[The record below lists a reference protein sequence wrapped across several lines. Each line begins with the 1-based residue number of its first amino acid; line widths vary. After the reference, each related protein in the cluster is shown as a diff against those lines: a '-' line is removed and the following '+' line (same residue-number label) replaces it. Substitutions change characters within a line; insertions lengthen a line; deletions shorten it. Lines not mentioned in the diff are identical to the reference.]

1 LRVINFVV
9 PKFHGR
15 IVQRNRDGG
24 SSWEGFVYVS
34 FFSFPWLLSSCA
46 QSVSY
51 WFFFIWVVHCP
62 VCYCVILLSGKKN
75 ILFFS
80 NNKNRKSF
88 LDFSN
93 FFISF

>member
-34 FFSFPWLLSSCA
+34 FFSFPWLLSPA
-46 QSVSY
+46 LNPFLTLFF
-51 WFFFIWVVHCP
+51 FFFIWVVHCP
-62 VCYCVILLSGKKN
+62 VCYCVILLSGKKKY
-75 ILFFS
+75 IIF
-80 NNKNRKSF
+80 
-88 LDFSN
+88 
-93 FFISF
+93 